1 MVKLKSFGRR
11 LAAVLTAAVILMSL
25 SACGSSDPV
34 AGEDYI
40 LAARAEYVE
49 LDSARVDVVNDE
61 TGESEQI
68 FIYKYD
74 EVGLMTYSYYAVSGD
89 TVIAQYNNGYEQYTE
104 EDGVVTYLDTGD
116 ASFSSYSKDV
126 PYPLADEG
134 LIVFYKKAVN
144 TETSYIATNEL
155 AIEICH
161 YYDISK
167 LGSVDTIDNMTG
179 FKVLYYFDGDGN
191 FLFLR
196 EVTEV
201 TNDDGSITEYSYS
214 IYITEKNEVGTV
226 PNFIDTSRAET
237 EEEEVGEE
245 V

>member
-1 MVKLKSFGRR
+1 MKLKSFGKR
-11 LAAVLTAAVILMSL
+11 LMAVMMAAVMALSLTA
-25 SACGSSDPV
+25 CGDDYVV

-40 LAARAEYVE
+40 LAARAAYVE
-49 LDSARVDVVNDE
+49 LDSARVDVINDN

-74 EVGLMTYSYYAVSGD
+74 EKGLMTYSYYAVSGD
-89 TVIAQYNNGYEQYTE
+89 TTIAQYNNGYEQYTE
-104 EDGVVTYLDTGD
+104 ENGVVSYLDTGD
-116 ASFSSYSKDV
+116 ASFTSYSKDV

-155 AIEICH
+155 ASEVCH

-167 LGSVDTIDNMTG
+167 ISGVDTADGMTG
-179 FKVLYYFDGDGN
+179 FKVLYYFDADGN
-191 FLFLR
+191 LLFLR

-214 IYITEKNEVGTV
+214 IYITQQNEVGTV
-226 PNFIDTSRAET
+226 PNFIDISRV
-237 EEEEVGEE
+237 EEEVGEM

>member
-1 MVKLKSFGRR
+1 MKLKSFGRR
-11 LAAVLTAAVILMSL
+11 LMAVLTAAVILLSL
-25 SACGSSDPV
+25 TACGNSDPV

-40 LAARAEYVE
+40 LAARAEYVA
-49 LDSARVDVVNDE
+49 LDSARVDVVNDD

-104 EDGVVTYLDTGD
+104 ENGVVTYLDTSD
-116 ASFSSYSKDV
+116 TSFSSYSKDV

-134 LIVFYKKAVN
+134 LILFYKKAVN

-201 TNDDGSITEYSYS
+201 TDEDGSITEYSYS
-214 IYITEKNEVGTV
+214 IYITEQNEVTTV
-226 PNFIDTSRAET
+226 PIFIDTT
-237 EEEEVGEE
+237 KVEEDEGEL

>member
-1 MVKLKSFGRR
+1 MKLKSFGKRLLSVT
-11 LAAVLTAAVILMSL
+11 LAAVMALSLTA
-25 SACGSSDPV
+25 CGEDYPV

-40 LAARAEYVE
+40 LAARAAYIE
-49 LDSARVDVVNDE
+49 LDSARVDVINDD

-74 EVGLMTYSYYAVSGD
+74 EKGLMTYSYYAVSGD
-89 TVIAQYNNGYEQYTE
+89 TVLAQYNNGYEQYTE
-104 EDGVVTYLDTGD
+104 ENGVVTYLDTGD

-155 AIEICH
+155 AVEVCH

-167 LGSVDTIDNMTG
+167 LSGVDTADNMTG
-179 FKVLYYFDGDGN
+179 FKVLYYFDADGN
-191 FLFLR
+191 LLFLR

-201 TNDDGSITEYSYS
+201 TADDGTITEYSYS
-214 IYITEKNEVGTV
+214 IYITEQNEITTV
-226 PNFIDTSRAET
+226 PNFVDVSKLQAED
-237 EEEEVGEE
+237 ESGEE
-245 V
+245 I

>member
-1 MVKLKSFGRR
+1 MKLKSFGKR
-11 LAAVLTAAVILMSL
+11 LMALMMAAVVALSLTS
-25 SACGSSDPV
+25 CGDDYVV

-40 LAARAEYVE
+40 LAARAAYVE
-49 LDSARVDVVNDE
+49 LDSARVDVINDD

-74 EVGLMTYSYYAVSGD
+74 EKGLMTYSYYAVSGD
-89 TVIAQYNNGYEQYTE
+89 TTIAQYNNGYEQYTE
-104 EDGVVTYLDTGD
+104 ENGVVSYLDTGD
-116 ASFSSYSKDV
+116 ASFTSYSKDV

-155 AIEICH
+155 ASEVCH

-167 LGSVDTIDNMTG
+167 ISGVDTANGMTG
-179 FKVLYYFDGDGN
+179 FKVLYYFDAEGN
-191 FLFLR
+191 LLFLR

-214 IYITEKNEVGTV
+214 IYITQQNEVTSV
-226 PNFIDTSRAET
+226 PNFIDITRV
-237 EEEEVGEE
+237 EEDEGEL

>member
-1 MVKLKSFGRR
+1 MKFKLFGRR
-11 LAAVLTAAVILMSL
+11 LMAVITAAVILMSL
-25 SACGSSDPV
+25 TACGESDPV

-40 LAARAEYVE
+40 LAARAAYVE
-49 LDSARVDVVNDE
+49 LDSARVDVVNDN

-74 EVGLMTYSYYAVSGD
+74 EVGMMTYSYYAVSGD

-104 EDGVVTYLDTGD
+104 ENGVVSYLDTGD
-116 ASFSSYSKDV
+116 ASFTSYTKDV

-155 AIEICH
+155 AIEVCH
-161 YYDISK
+161 YYDILK
-167 LGSVDTIDNMTG
+167 LSGVDTADGMTG
-179 FKVLYYFDGDGN
+179 FKVLYYFDGEGN

-214 IYITEKNEVGTV
+214 IYITEQNEVGTV
-226 PNFIDTSRAET
+226 PNFIDITKVET
-237 EEEEVGEE
+237 EDEGEA

>member
-1 MVKLKSFGRR
+1 MKMKLFGRR
-11 LAAVLTAAVILMSL
+11 LMAVVIAAVILMSL
-25 SACGSSDPV
+25 TACGESDPV

-40 LAARAEYVE
+40 LAARAEYIS
-49 LDSARVDVVNDE
+49 LDSARVDVVNDN

-104 EDGVVTYLDTGD
+104 ENGVVTYLDTGD
-116 ASFSSYSKDV
+116 ATFTSYSKDV

-155 AIEICH
+155 AIEVCH

-167 LGSVDTIDNMTG
+167 LSGVDTADGMTG

-214 IYITEKNEVGTV
+214 IYITQQNEVGTV
-226 PNFIDTSRAET
+226 PNFIDITKV
-237 EEEEVGEE
+237 EEEDVGEA

>member
-1 MVKLKSFGRR
+1 MKFKAFGKRI
-11 LAAVLTAAVILMSL
+11 AAVFTAAVILL
-25 SACGSSDPV
+25 GLTACGDDYEV

-40 LAARAEYVE
+40 LAARAAYTE
-49 LDSARVDVVNDE
+49 LDSARVDVINDD

-74 EVGLMTYSYYAVSGD
+74 EVGMMTYSYYAVSGS

-104 EDGVVTYLDTGD
+104 ENGVVTYIDVSDT
-116 ASFSSYSKDV
+116 SFSSYTKDV

-144 TETSYIATNEL
+144 TDISYIATNEL
-155 AIEICH
+155 AIEVCH

-167 LGSVDTIDNMTG
+167 ISGVETADNMTG
-179 FKVLYYFDGDGN
+179 FKVLYYFDADGN
-191 FLFLR
+191 LLFLR
-196 EVTEV
+196 EVTEI
-201 TNDDGSITEYSYS
+201 TADDGTVTEYSYS
-214 IYITEKNEVGTV
+214 IYITEQNEITTV
-226 PNFIDTSRAET
+226 PNLVDTSKLEAED
-237 EEEEVGEE
+237 VGEE